1 MKMDVGISLPKIAI
15 AAIVLVVVVGL
26 ALLGWIGGELHY
38 GNCVAQAE
46 LEGETLA
53 HCSRWP

>member
-1 MKMDVGISLPKIAI
+1 MKMDVGISLPKIALVAI
-15 AAIVLVVVVGL
+15 AVVVVLGL
-26 ALLGWIGGELHY
+26 AMLGWIGGELHY

-46 LEGETLA
+46 LEAETVA